1 MTAEAKHRF
10 RRVLISVLAVEVAV
24 LALLALLQSRYN

>member
-1 MTAEAKHRF
+1 VTAESKNRF
-10 RRVLISVLAVEVAV
+10 TRVLISVLAVEVTV